1 MMTASCPLRV
11 RKVVTNEGL
20 TRTALVVGIA
30 LLLILGVNAG
40 LGTVQNLGGRP
51 ATSGG
56 LAGILGGTT
65 AATNVALLGA
75 NPYTLSTDG
84 RGSVTLSPD
93 EVQITV
99 GEQTQAA
106 TAQSASDA
114 NAKVIN
120 AIISQLNS
128 IGVAN
133 SSISTSSFSI
143 FPLYNYSKAG
153 SQTVY
158 AYQAQHSLQVT
169 VQSANLNLLG
179 FKVSQII
186 DTAVGGGANQVSQVY
201 FTLSDPLM
209 KQTDN
214 QALQLA
220 IQDASSRAQLM
231 ASALNIK
238 LSGVS
243 SVSSTTLS
251 SPVGKYVS
259 TPQAGAGA
267 GGAVSTSVIPGNFT
281 VTASVQVAYEIQ

>member
-1 MMTASCPLRV
+1 M
-11 RKVVTNEGL
+11 VTNEGL
-20 TRTALVVGIA
+20 TRTALVVGIV
-30 LLLILGVNAG
+30 LLLILGVNAS
-40 LGTVQNLGGRP
+40 LGTVQSLTGGP

-56 LAGILGGTT
+56 LAGILGATT
-65 AATNVALLGA
+65 NAASQATSAH
-75 NPYTLSTDG
+75 TLSTDG

-99 GEQTQAA
+99 GEQTQGA

-114 NAKVIN
+114 NAAVIN
-120 AIISQLNS
+120 AIISKLNS

-143 FPLYNYSKAG
+143 YPLYNYSKAG

-158 AYQAQHSLQVT
+158 AYQAQHSLQIT
-169 VQSANLNLLG
+169 VQSSSLSQLG
-179 FKVSQII
+179 SKVSQVI
-186 DTAVGGGANQVSQVY
+186 DTAVGAGANQVTQVY
-201 FTLSDPLM
+201 FTLSDQLM

-231 ASALNIK
+231 AASLNIK
-238 LSGVS
+238 LSGVD

-251 SPVGKYVS
+251 SPVGRFVS
-259 TPQAGAGA
+259 NPPVSAGE
-267 GGAVSTSVIPGNFT
+267 GGIAVSTSVIPGNFT
-281 VTASVQVAYEIQ
+281 VTVSVQVAYSIQ

>member
-1 MMTASCPLRV
+1 L
-11 RKVVTNEGL
+11 VTNEGL
-20 TRTALVVGIA
+20 TTTALVVGIV
-30 LLLILGVNAG
+30 LLLILGVNAS
-40 LGTVQNLGGRP
+40 LGTVQNLTGRP
-51 ATSGG
+51 VTSGG
-56 LAGILGGTT
+56 LAGILGATPAT
-65 AATNVALLGA
+65 TNVALQA
-75 NPYTLSTDG
+75 TNPHTLSTDG

-128 IGVAN
+128 IGIAN

-143 FPLYNYSKAG
+143 SPLYNYSKTG
-153 SQTVY
+153 TQTVY
-158 AYQAQHSLQVT
+158 AYQADHSIQIT

-179 FKVSQII
+179 SKVSQVI
-186 DTAVGGGANQVSQVY
+186 DTAVGAGANQVSQVY
-201 FTLSDPLM
+201 FTLSDQLM

-220 IQDASSRAQLM
+220 MQDASSRAQLM

-238 LSGVS
+238 LSGVD
-243 SVSSTTLS
+243 SVSSTTQS
-251 SPVGKYVS
+251 SPAVKSVS
-259 TPQAGAGA
+259 TPQLGAGA
-267 GGAVSTSVIPGNFT
+267 ISGAVSTSIIPGNFT
-281 VTASVQVAYEIQ
+281 LSASVQIAYDIQ

>member
-1 MMTASCPLRV
+1 
-11 RKVVTNEGL
+11 
-20 TRTALVVGIA
+20 VVGIV
-30 LLLILGVNAG
+30 LLLILGVNAS
-40 LGTVQNLGGRP
+40 LGTVQSLTGRP
-51 ATSGG
+51 VTPGG
-56 LAGILGGTT
+56 LAGILGATT
-65 AATNVALLGA
+65 ATTNVALQA
-75 NPYTLSTDG
+75 TNPHTLSTDG

-169 VQSANLNLLG
+169 VQSTNLNLLG
-179 FKVSQII
+179 SKVSQVI
-186 DTAVGGGANQVSQVY
+186 DSAVGAGANQVSQVY

-238 LSGVS
+238 LSGVD

-251 SPVGKYVS
+251 SPVGKYLS

-267 GGAVSTSVIPGNFT
+267 GGGAVSTSVIPGNFT
-281 VTASVQVAYEIQ
+281 VTASVQVSYEIQ

>member
-1 MMTASCPLRV
+1 L
-11 RKVVTNEGL
+11 VTNEGL

-30 LLLILGVNAG
+30 LLLILGVNASV
-40 LGTVQNLGGRP
+40 GTVQSLTGRP
-51 ATSGG
+51 VTSGG
-56 LAGILGGTT
+56 LAGILGATT
-65 AATNVALLGA
+65 ASTNVALQA
-75 NPYTLSTDG
+75 TNAHTLSTDG

-143 FPLYNYSKAG
+143 SPLYNYSKAG

-158 AYQAQHSLQVT
+158 AYQAYHSLQVT
-169 VQSANLNLLG
+169 LQSSNLNLLG
-179 FKVSQII
+179 SKVSQVI
-186 DTAVGGGANQVSQVY
+186 DTAVGAGANLVSQVY

-231 ASALNIK
+231 ASSLNIK
-238 LSGVS
+238 LSGVD
-243 SVSSTTLS
+243 SVSSTTQS
-251 SPVGKYVS
+251 SPAKYFS
-259 TPQAGAGA
+259 APQAGAGA
-267 GGAVSTSVIPGNFT
+267 SGSAVSTSVIPGNFT
-281 VTASVQVAYEIQ
+281 VTASVQIAYDIQ

>member
-1 MMTASCPLRV
+1 M
-11 RKVVTNEGL
+11 VTNDGL
-20 TRTALVVGIA
+20 TRIALVVGIA
-30 LLLILGVNAG
+30 LLLILGVNAS
-40 LGTVQNLGGRP
+40 LGTVQTLTGGP
-51 ATSGG
+51 SASGG
-56 LAGILGGTT
+56 LAGIFGAGAANTGG
-65 AATNVALLGA
+65 LLLAGNA
-75 NPYTLSTDG
+75 RTLSTDG
-84 RGSVTLSPD
+84 RGSVALSPD

-99 GEQTQAA
+99 GAQTQAG

-128 IGVAN
+128 IGVTN

-143 FPLYNYSKAG
+143 VPLYNYSKTG
-153 SQTVY
+153 TQTIY

-169 VQSANLNLLG
+169 LQSSNLNSLSS
-179 FKVSQII
+179 KVSQVI
-186 DTAVGGGANQVSQVY
+186 DVAVGAGANQVTQVY

-238 LSGVS
+238 LSGVN
-243 SVSSTTLS
+243 SVSSTTVS
-251 SPVGKYVS
+251 SPVGRYVS
-259 TPQAGAGA
+259 SAPSAGE
-267 GGAVSTSVIPGNFT
+267 GGAPSTSIIPGNFT
-281 VTASVQVAYEIQ
+281 VTASVHVAYDIQ